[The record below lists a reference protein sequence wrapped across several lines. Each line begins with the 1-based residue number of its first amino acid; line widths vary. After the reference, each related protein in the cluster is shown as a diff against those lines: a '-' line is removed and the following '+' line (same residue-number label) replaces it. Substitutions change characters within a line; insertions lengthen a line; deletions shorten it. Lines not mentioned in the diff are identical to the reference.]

1 MSGRIEKL
9 IRDYPKL
16 KRQQRCLYY
25 QLVDFHGISEQETI
39 DTMYFSQPEGERVQ
53 TSGTSN
59 KTANIALNFRERM
72 ERINDEWYEHL
83 EKEYLELTEQLR
95 FFESAVRSVSG
106 ITGEVLADLVFEQLT
121 WDQVAEKHYIS
132 RRSVGNY
139 RRKAIA
145 EMEKLYQRYEDEI
158 VDYMLS

>member
-1 MSGRIEKL
+1 MSERIEKL

-25 QLVDFHGISEQETI
+25 QLADFHGISEQETI

-72 ERINDEWYEHL
+72 E
-83 EKEYLELTEQLR
+83 R

-145 EMEKLYQRYEDEI
+145 EMEKLYQHYEDEI